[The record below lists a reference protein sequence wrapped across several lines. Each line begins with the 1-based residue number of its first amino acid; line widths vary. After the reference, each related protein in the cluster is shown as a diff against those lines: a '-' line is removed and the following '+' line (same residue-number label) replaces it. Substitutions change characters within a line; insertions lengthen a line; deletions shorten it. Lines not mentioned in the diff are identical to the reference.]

1 MHEKSMLQILIRHGE
16 SLSNREG
23 RVQGQADI
31 KLSDTGRQQATAV
44 ASWCK
49 SQSFHKKSC
58 ELWSSPLCRARETA
72 DVIGTA
78 IGLSAQIEDKLVEL
92 NAGVFQGHLWDD
104 LADRFPEDVAQWRS
118 GDVDF
123 QIPGGESRRQL
134 AERGRHALQSLSC
147 RPVDSMVIVAHG
159 GVLTAA
165 LGLLVGRE
173 HPLLANV
180 VERPFT
186 RLPALGNCS
195 VSQLK
200 WPGPEL
206 LSFNQMDHLG

>member
-1 MHEKSMLQILIRHGE
+1 MLQILIRHGE

-23 RVQGQADI
+23 RVQGQADVE
-31 KLSDTGRQQATAV
+31 LSYTGRQQAAAV
-44 ASWCK
+44 AAWCK
-49 SQSFHKKSC
+49 SQSFRNQSC
-58 ELWSSPLCRARETA
+58 ELWSSPLCRAQETA
-72 DVIGTA
+72 EVIGTA
-78 IGLSAQIEDKLVEL
+78 IGLPVQLEDKLVEL

-104 LADRFPEDVAQWRS
+104 LADRFPEDVARWRS

-134 AERGRHALQSLSC
+134 AERGRHALEFLSV
-147 RPVDSMVIVAHG
+147 RPVHSMIIVAHG

-173 HPLLANV
+173 HSLLAEV
-180 VERPFT
+180 AERPFT

-195 VSQLK
+195 VSKLK

-206 LSFNQMDHLG
+206 LSFNETDHLD

>member
-1 MHEKSMLQILIRHGE
+1 MLQILIRHGE

-23 RVQGQADI
+23 RVQGQADV

-195 VSQLK
+195 ISQLK

>member
-1 MHEKSMLQILIRHGE
+1 MLQILIRHGE

-23 RVQGQADI
+23 RVQGQADV

-72 DVIGTA
+72 NVIGTA

>member
-1 MHEKSMLQILIRHGE
+1 MLQILIRHGE

-23 RVQGQADI
+23 RVQGQADV

-49 SQSFHKKSC
+49 SQSFQKKSC

-72 DVIGTA
+72 DVIGAA

-118 GDVDF
+118 GDVNF

-206 LSFNQMDHLG
+206 LSFNQMDHLD

>member
-1 MHEKSMLQILIRHGE
+1 MLQILIRHGE

-23 RVQGQADI
+23 RVQGQADV
-31 KLSDTGRQQATAV
+31 KLSDTGRQQAAAV
-44 ASWCK
+44 ASWCQ
-49 SQSFHKKSC
+49 SQSFQNQSC

-72 DVIGTA
+72 EEIGKVT
-78 IGLSAQIEDKLVEL
+78 GLAVQVADELVEL

-104 LADRFPEDVAQWRS
+104 LAERFPEDVARWRS

-134 AERGRHALQSLSC
+134 AERGRHVLQSLSS
-147 RPVDSMVIVAHG
+147 RSVNSMIVVAHG

-165 LGLLVGRE
+165 LGLLVGRD
-173 HPLLANV
+173 HSLLAEV
-180 VERPFT
+180 AERPFT

-195 VSQLK
+195 C
-200 WPGPEL
+200 L
-206 LSFNQMDHLG
+206 LYTSPSPRD

>member
-1 MHEKSMLQILIRHGE
+1 MLQILIRHGE

-23 RVQGQADI
+23 RVQGQANV
-31 KLSDTGRQQATAV
+31 KLSDTGRQQAAAV
-44 ASWCK
+44 AAWCK
-49 SQSFHKKSC
+49 SQSFRNQSC
-58 ELWSSPLCRARETA
+58 ELWSSPLCRAQETA
-72 DVIGTA
+72 EVIGTA
-78 IGLSAQIEDKLVEL
+78 IGLPVQLEDKLVEL

-104 LADRFPEDVAQWRS
+104 LADRFPEAVARWRS

-134 AERGRHALQSLSC
+134 AERGRHALELLSV
-147 RPVDSMVIVAHG
+147 RPVRGMIIVAHG

-173 HPLLANV
+173 HSLLAEV
-180 VERPFT
+180 AERPFT

-206 LSFNQMDHLG
+206 LSFNETDHLD

>member
-1 MHEKSMLQILIRHGE
+1 MLQILIRHGE

-23 RVQGQADI
+23 RVQGQADVE
-31 KLSDTGRQQATAV
+31 LSYTGRQQAAAV
-44 ASWCK
+44 AAWCK
-49 SQSFHKKSC
+49 SQSFQNQSC
-58 ELWSSPLCRARETA
+58 ELWSSPLCRAQETA
-72 DVIGTA
+72 EVIGSA
-78 IGLSAQIEDKLVEL
+78 IGLPVQLEDKLVEL

-104 LADRFPEDVAQWRS
+104 LADRFPEDVARWRS

-134 AERGRHALQSLSC
+134 AERGRHALEFLSV
-147 RPVDSMVIVAHG
+147 RPVRSMIIVAHG

-173 HPLLANV
+173 HSLLAEV
-180 VERPFT
+180 AERPFT

-206 LSFNQMDHLG
+206 LSFNETDHLD

>member
-1 MHEKSMLQILIRHGE
+1 MHQILIRHGE

-23 RVQGQADI
+23 RVQGQADV
-31 KLSDTGRQQATAV
+31 KLSDTGRQQANAV
-44 ASWCK
+44 ASWCQ
-49 SQSFHKKSC
+49 SQPFANKSC

-72 DVIGTA
+72 DLIGKVT
-78 IGLSAQIEDKLVEL
+78 GLTVQIADELVEL

-104 LADRFPEDVAQWRS
+104 LADRFPEDVARWRS

-134 AERGRHALQSLSC
+134 AERGRHALQSLSS
-147 RPVDSMVIVAHG
+147 RSVKSMIIVAHG

-165 LGLLVGRE
+165 LGLLVGRD
-173 HPLLANV
+173 HSLLAEV
-180 VERPFT
+180 AERPFT

-206 LSFNQMDHLG
+206 LSFNETDHLG

>member
-1 MHEKSMLQILIRHGE
+1 MLQILIRHGE

-31 KLSDTGRQQATAV
+31 SLTDVGRQQAAAV
-44 ASWCK
+44 AAWCR
-49 SQSFHKKSC
+49 SQPFPDQC

-72 DVIGTA
+72 EIIGKS
-78 IGLSAQIEDKLVEL
+78 IGLPVNLKDDLVEL

-118 GDVDF
+118 GDIDF

-134 AERGRHALQSLSC
+134 AQRGCHALQSLSC
-147 RPVDSMVIVAHG
+147 RSARSIIVVAHG
-159 GVLTAA
+159 GILTAA
-165 LGLLVGRE
+165 LGLLMGRD
-173 HPLLANV
+173 HALLAEAA
-180 VERPFT
+180 ERPFT
-186 RLPALGNCS
+186 RLPALENCS
-195 VSQLK
+195 VSQLQ

-206 LSFNQMDHLG
+206 ISLNETDHLS

>member
-1 MHEKSMLQILIRHGE
+1 MLQILIRHGE

-23 RVQGQADI
+23 RVQGQANV
-31 KLSDTGRQQATAV
+31 KLSDTGRQQAAAV
-44 ASWCK
+44 AAWCK
-49 SQSFHKKSC
+49 SQSFRNQSC
-58 ELWSSPLCRARETA
+58 ELWSSPLCRAQETA
-72 DVIGTA
+72 EVIGTA
-78 IGLSAQIEDKLVEL
+78 IGLPVQLEDKLVEL

-104 LADRFPEDVAQWRS
+104 LADRFPEAVARWRS

-123 QIPGGESRRQL
+123 QIPGGESRQQL
-134 AERGRHALQSLSC
+134 AERGRHALELLSV
-147 RPVDSMVIVAHG
+147 RPVRSMIIVAHG

-173 HPLLANV
+173 HSLLKEVA
-180 VERPFT
+180 ERPFT

-206 LSFNQMDHLG
+206 LSFNETDHLD

>member
-1 MHEKSMLQILIRHGE
+1 MLQILIRHGE

-23 RVQGQADI
+23 RVQGQADV

-49 SQSFHKKSC
+49 SQSFQKKSC

-206 LSFNQMDHLG
+206 LSFNQMDHLD

>member
-1 MHEKSMLQILIRHGE
+1 MLQILIRHGE

-23 RVQGQADI
+23 RVQGQADVE
-31 KLSDTGRQQATAV
+31 LSYTGRQQAAAV
-44 ASWCK
+44 AAWCK
-49 SQSFHKKSC
+49 SQSFQNQSC
-58 ELWSSPLCRARETA
+58 ELWSSPLCRAQETA
-72 DVIGTA
+72 EVIGTA
-78 IGLSAQIEDKLVEL
+78 IGLPVQLEDKLVEL

-104 LADRFPEDVAQWRS
+104 LADRFPEDVARWRS

-134 AERGRHALQSLSC
+134 AERGRHALEFLSV
-147 RPVDSMVIVAHG
+147 RPVRSMIIVAHG

-173 HPLLANV
+173 HSLLAEV
-180 VERPFT
+180 AERPFT

-206 LSFNQMDHLG
+206 LSFNETDHLD

>member
-1 MHEKSMLQILIRHGE
+1 MLQILIRQGE
-16 SLSNREG
+16 SMSNREG
-23 RVQGQADI
+23 GVQGQANI
-31 KLSDTGRQQATAV
+31 KVSDTGRQQAAAV
-44 ASWCK
+44 AAWCK
-49 SQSFHKKSC
+49 SQSFRNQSC
-58 ELWSSPLCRARETA
+58 ELWSSPLCRAQETA
-72 DVIGTA
+72 EVIGTA
-78 IGLSAQIEDKLVEL
+78 IGLPVQLEDKLVEL

-104 LADRFPEDVAQWRS
+104 LADRFPEAVAQWRS

-134 AERGRHALQSLSC
+134 AERGRHALELLSV
-147 RPVDSMVIVAHG
+147 RPVRGMIIVAHG

-173 HPLLANV
+173 HSLLAEV
-180 VERPFT
+180 AERPFT

-206 LSFNQMDHLG
+206 LSFNETDHLD

>member
-1 MHEKSMLQILIRHGE
+1 MLQILIRHGE

-23 RVQGQADI
+23 RVQGQADVE
-31 KLSDTGRQQATAV
+31 LSYTGRQQAAAV
-44 ASWCK
+44 AAWCK
-49 SQSFHKKSC
+49 SQSFQNQSC
-58 ELWSSPLCRARETA
+58 ELWSSPLCRAQETA
-72 DVIGTA
+72 EVVGTA
-78 IGLSAQIEDKLVEL
+78 IGLPVQLEDKLVEL

-104 LADRFPEDVAQWRS
+104 LADRFPEDVARWRS

-134 AERGRHALQSLSC
+134 AERGRHALEFLSV
-147 RPVDSMVIVAHG
+147 RPVHSMIIVAHG

-173 HPLLANV
+173 HSLLAEV
-180 VERPFT
+180 AERPFT

-206 LSFNQMDHLG
+206 LSFNETDHLD

>member
-1 MHEKSMLQILIRHGE
+1 MLQILIRHGE

-23 RVQGQADI
+23 RVQGQADVE
-31 KLSDTGRQQATAV
+31 LSYTGRQQAAAV
-44 ASWCK
+44 AAWCK
-49 SQSFHKKSC
+49 SQSFQNQSC
-58 ELWSSPLCRARETA
+58 ELWSSPLCRAQETA
-72 DVIGTA
+72 EVIGTA
-78 IGLSAQIEDKLVEL
+78 IGLPVQLEDKLVEL

-104 LADRFPEDVAQWRS
+104 LADRFPEDVARWRS

-134 AERGRHALQSLSC
+134 AERGRHALKFLSV
-147 RPVDSMVIVAHG
+147 RPVDSMIIVAHG

-173 HPLLANV
+173 HSLLAEV
-180 VERPFT
+180 AERPFT

-206 LSFNQMDHLG
+206 LSFNETDHLD

>member
-1 MHEKSMLQILIRHGE
+1 MLQILIRHGE

-31 KLSDTGRQQATAV
+31 SLTDVGRQQAAAV
-44 ASWCK
+44 AAWCR
-49 SQSFHKKSC
+49 SQTFPDRC

-72 DVIGTA
+72 EIIGKAT
-78 IGLSAQIEDKLVEL
+78 GLPVNLKDDLVEL

-118 GDVDF
+118 GDIDF

-134 AERGRHALQSLSC
+134 AQRGRHALQSLLC
-147 RPVDSMVIVAHG
+147 RSARSIIVVAHG
-159 GVLTAA
+159 GILTAA
-165 LGLLVGRE
+165 LGLLMGRD
-173 HPLLANV
+173 HALLAEA

-186 RLPALGNCS
+186 RLPALENCS
-195 VSQLK
+195 VSQLQ

-206 LSFNQMDHLG
+206 ISFNETDHLS

>member
-1 MHEKSMLQILIRHGE
+1 MLQILIRHGE

-23 RVQGQADI
+23 RVQGQADV

-49 SQSFHKKSC
+49 SQSLHKKSC

-134 AERGRHALQSLSC
+134 AERGSHALQSLSC

-206 LSFNQMDHLG
+206 LSFNQMDHLD

>member
-1 MHEKSMLQILIRHGE
+1 MLQILIRHGE
-16 SLSNREG
+16 SLSNRDG

-31 KLSDTGRQQATAV
+31 SLTEVGRQQAKAV
-44 ASWCK
+44 ASWCQ
-49 SQSFHKKSC
+49 SQQFRSPC

-72 DVIGTA
+72 EIIGKAT
-78 IGLSAQIEDKLVEL
+78 GLSVNLKDDLVEL

-104 LADRFPEDVAQWRS
+104 LADRFPEDVARWRS
-118 GDVDF
+118 GDLDF
-123 QIPGGESRRQL
+123 QIPDGESRRQL
-134 AERGRHALQSLSC
+134 AQRGGQALQSLSC
-147 RPVDSMVIVAHG
+147 RSAESIIIVAHG

-165 LGLLVGRE
+165 LGLLLGRD
-173 HPLLANV
+173 HPLLVEA

-195 VSQLK
+195 VSQLQ

-206 LSFNQMDHLG
+206 ISFNGTDHLP

>member
-1 MHEKSMLQILIRHGE
+1 MLQILIRHGE

-23 RVQGQADI
+23 RVQGQANV
-31 KLSDTGRQQATAV
+31 KLSDTGRQQAAAV
-44 ASWCK
+44 AAWCK
-49 SQSFHKKSC
+49 SQSFRNQSC
-58 ELWSSPLCRARETA
+58 ELWSSPLCRAQETA
-72 DVIGTA
+72 EVIGTA
-78 IGLSAQIEDKLVEL
+78 IDLPVQLEDKLVEL
-92 NAGVFQGHLWDD
+92 NAGVFQGHLWGD
-104 LADRFPEDVAQWRS
+104 LADRFPEAVARWRS

-134 AERGRHALQSLSC
+134 AERGRHALELLSV
-147 RPVDSMVIVAHG
+147 RPVRGMIIVAHG

-173 HPLLANV
+173 HSLLAEV
-180 VERPFT
+180 AERPFT

-206 LSFNQMDHLG
+206 LSFNETDHLD

>member
-1 MHEKSMLQILIRHGE
+1 MLQILIRHGE

-23 RVQGQADI
+23 RVQGQANV
-31 KLSDTGRQQATAV
+31 KLSDTGRQQAAAV
-44 ASWCK
+44 AAWCK
-49 SQSFHKKSC
+49 SQSFRNQSC
-58 ELWSSPLCRARETA
+58 ELWSSPLCRAQETA
-72 DVIGTA
+72 EVIGTA
-78 IGLSAQIEDKLVEL
+78 IGLPVQLEDKLVEL

-104 LADRFPEDVAQWRS
+104 LADRFPEAVAQWRS

-134 AERGRHALQSLSC
+134 AERGRHALELLSV
-147 RPVDSMVIVAHG
+147 RPVRGMIIVAHG

-173 HPLLANV
+173 HSLLAEV
-180 VERPFT
+180 AERPFT

-206 LSFNQMDHLG
+206 LSFNETDHLD

>member
-1 MHEKSMLQILIRHGE
+1 MLQILIRHGE

-23 RVQGQADI
+23 RVQGQADVE
-31 KLSDTGRQQATAV
+31 LSYTGRQQAAAV
-44 ASWCK
+44 AAWCK
-49 SQSFHKKSC
+49 SQSFRNQSC
-58 ELWSSPLCRARETA
+58 ELWSSPLCRAQETA
-72 DVIGTA
+72 EVIGTA
-78 IGLSAQIEDKLVEL
+78 IGLPVQLEDKLVEL

-104 LADRFPEDVAQWRS
+104 LADRFPEDVARWRS

-134 AERGRHALQSLSC
+134 AERGRHALKFLSV
-147 RPVDSMVIVAHG
+147 RPVDSMIIVAHG

-173 HPLLANV
+173 HSLLAEV
-180 VERPFT
+180 AERPFT

-206 LSFNQMDHLG
+206 LSFNETDHLD

>member
-1 MHEKSMLQILIRHGE
+1 MLQILIRHGE

-23 RVQGQADI
+23 RVQGQADVE
-31 KLSDTGRQQATAV
+31 LSYTGRQQAAAV
-44 ASWCK
+44 AAWCK
-49 SQSFHKKSC
+49 SQSFQNQSC
-58 ELWSSPLCRARETA
+58 ELWSSPLCRAQETA
-72 DVIGTA
+72 EVIGTA
-78 IGLSAQIEDKLVEL
+78 IGLPVQLENKLVEL

-104 LADRFPEDVAQWRS
+104 LADRFPEDVARWRS

-134 AERGRHALQSLSC
+134 AERGRHALEFLSV
-147 RPVDSMVIVAHG
+147 RPVHSMIIVAHG

-173 HPLLANV
+173 HSLLAEV
-180 VERPFT
+180 AERPFT

-206 LSFNQMDHLG
+206 LSFNETDHLD

>member
-1 MHEKSMLQILIRHGE
+1 MLQILIRHGE

-23 RVQGQADI
+23 RVQGQADVE
-31 KLSDTGRQQATAV
+31 LSYTGRQQAAAV
-44 ASWCK
+44 AAWCK
-49 SQSFHKKSC
+49 SQSFQNQSC
-58 ELWSSPLCRARETA
+58 ELWSSPLCRAQETA
-72 DVIGTA
+72 EVIGTA
-78 IGLSAQIEDKLVEL
+78 IGLPVQLEDKLVEL

-104 LADRFPEDVAQWRS
+104 LADRFPEDVARWRS

-134 AERGRHALQSLSC
+134 AERGRHALEFLSV
-147 RPVDSMVIVAHG
+147 RPVHSMIIVAHG

-173 HPLLANV
+173 HSLLAEV
-180 VERPFT
+180 AERPFT

-206 LSFNQMDHLG
+206 LSFNETDHLD

>member
-1 MHEKSMLQILIRHGE
+1 MLQILIRHGE

-23 RVQGQADI
+23 RVQGQADVE
-31 KLSDTGRQQATAV
+31 LSYTGRQQAAAV
-44 ASWCK
+44 AAWCK
-49 SQSFHKKSC
+49 SQSFQNQSC
-58 ELWSSPLCRARETA
+58 ELWSSPLCRAQETA
-72 DVIGTA
+72 EVIGTA
-78 IGLSAQIEDKLVEL
+78 IGLPVQLEDKLVEL

-104 LADRFPEDVAQWRS
+104 LADRFPEDVARWRS
-118 GDVDF
+118 GDVNF

-134 AERGRHALQSLSC
+134 AERGRHALEFLSV
-147 RPVDSMVIVAHG
+147 RPVHSMIIVAHG

-173 HPLLANV
+173 HSLLAEV
-180 VERPFT
+180 AERPFT

-206 LSFNQMDHLG
+206 LSFNETDHLD

>member
-1 MHEKSMLQILIRHGE
+1 MLQILIRHGE

-23 RVQGQADI
+23 RVQGQADV

-49 SQSFHKKSC
+49 SQFFQKKSC

-72 DVIGTA
+72 NVIGTA

-134 AERGRHALQSLSC
+134 AERGRHALRSLSC

-206 LSFNQMDHLG
+206 LSFNQMDHLD

>member
-1 MHEKSMLQILIRHGE
+1 MLQILIRHGE

-23 RVQGQADI
+23 RVQGQADV

-134 AERGRHALQSLSC
+134 AERGSHALQSLSC
-147 RPVDSMVIVAHG
+147 RAVDSMVIVAHG

>member
-1 MHEKSMLQILIRHGE
+1 MLQILIRHGE

-31 KLSDTGRQQATAV
+31 SLTDVGRQQATAV
-44 ASWCK
+44 AAWCR
-49 SQSFHKKSC
+49 SQPFPDRC
-58 ELWSSPLCRARETA
+58 ELWSSPLCRAQETA
-72 DVIGTA
+72 EIIGKST
-78 IGLSAQIEDKLVEL
+78 GLPVNLKDDLVEL
-92 NAGVFQGHLWDD
+92 NAGIFQGHLWDD

-118 GDVDF
+118 GDIDF

-134 AERGRHALQSLSC
+134 AERGRHVLQSLSS
-147 RPVDSMVIVAHG
+147 RSVNSMIVVAHG

-165 LGLLVGRE
+165 LGLLVGRD
-173 HPLLANV
+173 HSLLAEV
-180 VERPFT
+180 AERPFT

-200 WPGPEL
+200 WPGPAL
-206 LSFNQMDHLG
+206 LSFNETDHLG

>member
-1 MHEKSMLQILIRHGE
+1 MLQILIRHGE

-23 RVQGQADI
+23 RVQGQADV
-31 KLSDTGRQQATAV
+31 KLSTTGLQQATAV
-44 ASWCK
+44 ASWC
-49 SQSFHKKSC
+49 QSHSFEKKSC

-78 IGLSAQIEDKLVEL
+78 TGLSVQIEDELVEL

-104 LADRFPEDVAQWRS
+104 LADRFPEDVARWRS

-147 RPVDSMVIVAHG
+147 RPIDSMIIVAHG

-173 HPLLANV
+173 HPLLTNV

-206 LSFNQMDHLG
+206 LSFNQMDHLD

>member
-1 MHEKSMLQILIRHGE
+1 MLQILIRHGE

-23 RVQGQADI
+23 RVQGQADV
-31 KLSDTGRQQATAV
+31 KLSDTGCQQATAV

>member
-1 MHEKSMLQILIRHGE
+1 MLQILIRHGE

-23 RVQGQADI
+23 RVQGQADV

-134 AERGRHALQSLSC
+134 AERGSHALQSLSC

>member
-1 MHEKSMLQILIRHGE
+1 MLQILIRHGE

-23 RVQGQADI
+23 RVQGQADVE
-31 KLSDTGRQQATAV
+31 LSYTGRQQAAAV
-44 ASWCK
+44 AAWCK
-49 SQSFHKKSC
+49 SQSFQNQSC
-58 ELWSSPLCRARETA
+58 ELWSSPLCRAQETA
-72 DVIGTA
+72 EVIGTA
-78 IGLSAQIEDKLVEL
+78 IGLPVQLEDKLVEL

-104 LADRFPEDVAQWRS
+104 LADRFPEDVARWRS

-134 AERGRHALQSLSC
+134 AERGRHALEFISV
-147 RPVDSMVIVAHG
+147 RPVHSMIIVAHG

-173 HPLLANV
+173 HSLLAEV
-180 VERPFT
+180 AERPFT

-206 LSFNQMDHLG
+206 LSFNETDHLD

>member
-1 MHEKSMLQILIRHGE
+1 MLQILIRHGE

-23 RVQGQADI
+23 RVQGQADVE
-31 KLSDTGRQQATAV
+31 LSYTGRQQAAAV
-44 ASWCK
+44 AAWCK
-49 SQSFHKKSC
+49 SQSFQNQSC
-58 ELWSSPLCRARETA
+58 ELWSSPLCRAQETA
-72 DVIGTA
+72 EVIGTA
-78 IGLSAQIEDKLVEL
+78 IGLPVQLEDKLVEL

-104 LADRFPEDVAQWRS
+104 LADRFPEDVARWRS

-134 AERGRHALQSLSC
+134 AERGRHALEFLSV
-147 RPVDSMVIVAHG
+147 RPVHSMIIVAHW

-173 HPLLANV
+173 HSLLAEV
-180 VERPFT
+180 AERPFT

-206 LSFNQMDHLG
+206 LSFNETDHLD

>member
-23 RVQGQADI
+23 RVQGQADV

-134 AERGRHALQSLSC
+134 AERGSHALQSLSC

-206 LSFNQMDHLG
+206 LSFNQMDHLD

>member
-1 MHEKSMLQILIRHGE
+1 MLQILIRHGE

-23 RVQGQADI
+23 RVQGQADVE
-31 KLSDTGRQQATAV
+31 LSYTGRQQAAAV
-44 ASWCK
+44 AAWCK
-49 SQSFHKKSC
+49 SQSFRNQSC
-58 ELWSSPLCRARETA
+58 ELWSSPLCRAQETA
-72 DVIGTA
+72 EVIGTA
-78 IGLSAQIEDKLVEL
+78 IGLPVQLEDKLVEL

-104 LADRFPEDVAQWRS
+104 LADRFPEDVARWRS

-134 AERGRHALQSLSC
+134 AERGRHALEFLSV
-147 RPVDSMVIVAHG
+147 RPVHSMIIVAHG

-173 HPLLANV
+173 HSLLAEV
-180 VERPFT
+180 AERPFT

-206 LSFNQMDHLG
+206 LSFNETDHLD